1 MSYREIKKTKTTQ
14 NKSIMNDVVT
24 LEPEIY
30 SSSDYSN
37 PSSTGGNRQLKKKKN
52 TNNST
57 FMMSFQL
64 SRHSSNNSFE
74 NTLLTSKTD
83 NNINSCSLCVIDLND
98 SYTLSDISD
107 FYLD

>member
-1 MSYREIKKTKTTQ
+1 MSYREIKKTKSTQ

-24 LEPEIY
+24 LAPEIY

-37 PSSTGGNRQLKKKKN
+37 PSSKGGNRQLKKKHN

-57 FMMSFQL
+57 FMMSFKL
-64 SRHSSNNSFE
+64 SRHSSYNSFE
-74 NTLLTSKTD
+74 NTLITSKTD
-83 NNINSCSLCVIDLND
+83 NHINSCSLCVIDLND

-107 FYLD
+107 FTLD

>member
-1 MSYREIKKTKTTQ
+1 MSYREIKKTKSTQ

-37 PSSTGGNRQLKKKKN
+37 PSSTGGNRQLKKKHN

-57 FMMSFQL
+57 FMITNALLYSIFVNRVIGN
-64 SRHSSNNSFE
+64 SR
-74 NTLLTSKTD
+74 L
-83 NNINSCSLCVIDLND
+83 
-98 SYTLSDISD
+98 
-107 FYLD
+107 